1 MNKGIIITLP
11 RWDNVTEYLS
21 QFSEQIIK
29 EADDRGVKYK
39 VLEGKEANK
48 VDFEKVI
55 DKLNY
60 NFIVFNGHGSP
71 TSIKGHKNEVIIEM
85 GNNEDLLKGRII
97 YARACEAGAALGKSC
112 VEKDSN
118 GCFIGYD
125 FPFVFWAD
133 KTWDSVPQKDETA
146 RLFLEPS
153 NMVPITLI
161 KGHTTREAHKNSRL
175 HILKNLKKEIK
186 KNTKDTPLIV
196 EGLLNNYYGQV
207 LLGNEN
213 AFLGN

>member
-21 QFSEQIIK
+21 QFSSQIIE
-29 EADDRGVKYK
+29 EADNHGVKCK
-39 VLEGKEANK
+39 SLEGKNVNK
-48 VDFEKVI
+48 SNFEKI
-55 DKLNY
+55 LQGLDY
-60 NFIVFNGHGSP
+60 NFVIFNGHGSP
-71 TSIKGHKNEVIIEM
+71 SSIKGHKNEVIIEV
-85 GNNEDLLKGRII
+85 GNNDSLLKGRIV
-97 YARACEAGAALGKSC
+97 YARACEAGAELGKSC
-112 VEKDSN
+112 TENDSR
-118 GCFIGYD
+118 GCFIGYN

-153 NMVPITLI
+153 NMVPISLI
-161 KGHTTREAHKNSRL
+161 KGHTASEAHKTSKL

-186 KNTKDTPLIV
+186 KNTKDTPLII

-213 AFLGN
+213 ASLNS